1 MKTYQ
6 QNQLAMYQTVL
17 RFFDEAGTPL
27 LAVKRIEAGRAKL
40 ADVVTRIGAAG
51 ESQDRDTT
59 KITES
64 RTATKGHAAQKAEVL
79 RLLVVTLTADAGLRG
94 ELKQPLSKVAKG
106 KEAELLA
113 YLRKIDGA
121 VGTLKPADL
130 AEAGYEEQ
138 VRTDLRADIQALTD
152 TQGAARQVETGTSTA
167 TDALET
173 LIDEA
178 TRVLDEQL
186 DPLVTAQQL
195 KHPELVTQ
203 YEAAR
208 RIVKTA
214 ARRKAE
220 YRGVARYGK
229 PVLVYDRREA
239 GVPQPTL
246 GNRSGKGLTL
256 RYYTALTSTA
266 APAPGQGVVV
276 KHKTDQQLA
285 DYSGLGAADAPYLLV
300 VLEQVDGEGRWVVR

>member
-17 RFFDEAGTPL
+17 RFFEEAGAPL
-27 LAVKRIEAGRAKL
+27 VAIKRIEAGRQQL
-40 ADVVTRIGAAG
+40 AGVVSRIGAA
-51 ESQDRDTT
+51 EAAQSRDTT
-59 KITES
+59 EITGD
-64 RTATKGHAAQKAEVL
+64 RTALKADAARKAEVL
-79 RLLVVTLTADAGLRG
+79 RLLVVALTDDAGLRG

-106 KEAELLA
+106 KDAELLA
-113 YLRKIDGA
+113 YLRKIEGA
-121 VGTLKPADL
+121 VGALDKDDL
-130 AEAGYEEQ
+130 EDAGYDEA
-138 VRTDLRADIQALTD
+138 VRLKLQQDIRQLTD
-152 TQGAARQVETGTSTA
+152 TQGAARQVTTGSSTA
-167 TDALET
+167 TDTLED
-173 LIDEA
+173 LFGEA
-178 TRVLDEQL
+178 TGVLDEQL

-208 RIVKTA
+208 RIVRTA

-220 YRGVARYGK
+220 YRGVAQYGK
-229 PVLVYDRREA
+229 PALVFDRREA

-246 GNRSGKGLTL
+246 GNRSGRGLTL
-256 RYYTALTSTA
+256 RYYTADSPTA
-266 APAPGQGVVV
+266 APATGQGVVV

-285 DYSGLGAADAPYLLV
+285 DYGGLGAADAPYLLV

>member
-1 MKTYQ
+1 
-6 QNQLAMYQTVL
+6 MYRATL
-17 RFFDEAGTPL
+17 RFLEADGAPL
-27 LAVKRIEAGRAKL
+27 LAVKRIEAGRVRL
-40 ADVVTRIGAAG
+40 AEVVERIEAAAQA
-51 ESQDRDTT
+51 QDHDTT
-59 KITES
+59 GITLD
-64 RTATKGHAAQKAEVL
+64 RTGLKADAAQKGEVL
-79 RLLVVTLTADAGLRG
+79 RLLLVALTTDAALRG
-94 ELKQPLSKVAKG
+94 ELKQPLSRKLPG
-106 KEAELLA
+106 KDADLLT
-113 YLRKIDGA
+113 YLRKIEQA
-121 VGTLKPADL
+121 IETLPAQEL
-130 AEAGYEEQ
+130 ADAGYEAK
-138 VRTDLRADIQALTD
+138 VRTALQADIKALTD
-152 TQGAARQVETGTSTA
+152 TQGAARQVTTGSSTA
-167 TDALET
+167 TDTLEK
-173 LIDEA
+173 LFSEA
-178 TRVLDEQL
+178 AEVLDEQL

-220 YRGVARYGK
+220 YRGVARYGR

-239 GVPQPTL
+239 GLPQPTL

-285 DYSGLGAADAPYLLV
+285 DYSQLGVEEAPYLLV

>member
-1 MKTYQ
+1 MFR
-6 QNQLAMYQTVL
+6 TVL
-17 RFFDEAGTPL
+17 GFFEQAGGPL
-27 LAVKRIEAGRAKL
+27 LTVKRIEAGRASL
-40 ADVVTRIGAAG
+40 AGVMARLEAA
-51 ESQDRDTT
+51 
-59 KITES
+59 
-64 RTATKGHAAQKAEVL
+64 AAAQDHSTTGLTLDRKALKARAGQRAEVL
-79 RLLVVTLTADAGLRG
+79 RLLVLALTDDAGLRG
-94 ELKQPLSKVAKG
+94 ELKLPLSKKQLG
-106 KEAELLA
+106 KDVELLA

-167 TDALET
+167 TGTLEA

-256 RYYTALTSTA
+256 RYYTAMTSTA

-285 DYSGLGAADAPYLLV
+285 DYSGLGAAEAPYLLV